1 MQDDIRDRKV
11 AVDIVGEMKKSF
23 LDYSM
28 SVIVAR
34 AIPDVKD
41 GLKPVHRRVL
51 YTLYEEGMTPDK
63 KYQKSANAVGA
74 VMGHYHPHGDA
85 AIYDTMVRMAQ
96 DFTYRHCLV
105 DGHGNFGS
113 IDGFGAAASR
123 YTEARLSKISMELLR
138 DLNKDTVDFSDN
150 YDGQRKEPVVLP
162 SRFPNILVNGNMGI
176 AVGMA
181 TNIPPHNLGEVI
193 DGCIAYIDNPDITV
207 SELMNYIQGPDFPTA
222 GVILGNSGI
231 RRAYDTGRGSIT
243 IRGRAEIDEHHG
255 KNRIIITELPY
266 QVNKKSLITRIGEL
280 VRDKVL
286 DGISNLSDESA
297 LEGIKIVIDV
307 KKDANANVVLNN
319 LYKHTQLQVSYGIN
333 FLMLV
338 DGSPRTIG
346 LKEILEKYIEHQKH
360 VIYRRCKFELNKYK
374 SRLHILEGLKIA
386 LDNIDKVIKI
396 IRESES
402 DDIAKKGLML
412 EFGLSDSQ
420 SQAIL
425 EMRLK
430 RLTGLEKSKIED
442 EISELLKLVARLEEI
457 ISDEHKILDVI
468 KKEMLEIKEKYTDD
482 RRTYIDMSAIDF
494 IDDESLIPVENMF
507 LTLTN
512 KGYIKRVPIDTYKT
526 QNRGGVGIKGM
537 STNEEDFVEYILNA
551 TTHDY
556 ILFFTSNGRVFRMK
570 GYEIPEYSRQSK
582 GLPLVNLIK
591 LENGEKVTSLLK
603 TTLNEDYKYLIF
615 ATKNGLI
622 KKTDISEFLNIRTNG
637 KKAITLK
644 DNDELV
650 SVKKTTGEN
659 EILMASSIG
668 RMVRFSENGIR
679 VMGRNASGVKGIDLS
694 GSSLVGMEVVENN
707 QDVFVVTRNGY
718 GKKTPVDEYRITS
731 RGGKGVKTLNVTEK
745 NGPII
750 SFKTVDNENKEQD
763 LLIVTNEGIVIR
775 IKMEQI
781 STMSRVTQGIRLI
794 NLRDGQFVSTVSIVD
809 SENEEDNEK
818 DSSLDTNV

>member
-1 MQDDIRDRKV
+1 
-11 AVDIVGEMKKSF
+11 
-23 LDYSM
+23 
-28 SVIVAR
+28 
-34 AIPDVKD
+34 
-41 GLKPVHRRVL
+41 
-51 YTLYEEGMTPDK
+51 
-63 KYQKSANAVGA
+63 
-74 VMGHYHPHGDA
+74 
-85 AIYDTMVRMAQ
+85 
-96 DFTYRHCLV
+96 
-105 DGHGNFGS
+105 
-113 IDGFGAAASR
+113 
-123 YTEARLSKISMELLR
+123 
-138 DLNKDTVDFSDN
+138 
-150 YDGQRKEPVVLP
+150 
-162 SRFPNILVNGNMGI
+162 
-176 AVGMA
+176 
-181 TNIPPHNLGEVI
+181 
-193 DGCIAYIDNPDITV
+193 
-207 SELMNYIQGPDFPTA
+207 
-222 GVILGNSGI
+222 
-231 RRAYDTGRGSIT
+231 
-243 IRGRAEIDEHHG
+243 
-255 KNRIIITELPY
+255 
-266 QVNKKSLITRIGEL
+266 
-280 VRDKVL
+280 
-286 DGISNLSDESA
+286 
-297 LEGIKIVIDV
+297 
-307 KKDANANVVLNN
+307 
-319 LYKHTQLQVSYGIN
+319 
-333 FLMLV
+333 MLV

-468 KKEMLEIKEKYTDD
+468 KKEMLEIKEKYADD